1 MILPN
6 KHIKTRNSIL
16 GIGAVLLGDLKRPQT
31 VTQLWEQA
39 NKVPEIESF
48 EKFSLALDFLFLINA
63 IEFNKGLLQRLKNDS
78 SSEF

>member
-6 KHIKTRNSIL
+6 KHIKTPNSIL
-16 GIGAVLLGDLKRPQT
+16 GIGAVLLSDLKRPQT

-63 IEFNKGLLQRLKNDS
+63 IEFDKGLLQRLKK
-78 SSEF
+78 

>member
-16 GIGAVLLGDLKRPQT
+16 GIGATLLSNLQSPQT
-31 VTQLWEQA
+31 VTQLWEKA

-48 EKFSLALDFLFLINA
+48 EKFSLALDFLFIIDA
-63 IEFNKGLLQRLKNDS
+63 IKLDKGLLQILRK
-78 SSEF
+78 

>member
-6 KHIKTRNSIL
+6 KHIKTPNSIL

-39 NKVPEIESF
+39 NKIPEIESF

-63 IEFNKGLLQRLKNDS
+63 IELSKGLLQRAKK
-78 SSEF
+78 